1 VVEAKAASPEELS
14 PRDALVAA
22 CLFAGLALVYA
33 LTRSHWLDD
42 WDSVNLALGLDDFD
56 LGKHQPHPPGYPIH
70 VAAGKLLHLFVSGHA
85 TALTLLSAFAGAA
98 VASMFYL
105 LVRRQLDAPY
115 ALGATL
121 IMALTPLF
129 WLQSGLA
136 LTDMFGMMFVLAFLL
151 VEGAATQ
158 SARGDL
164 ARRIACGLIAGLSLG
179 ARPHFTLIIVVYWC
193 IRAAT
198 AHTIDGKHV
207 LTAVAGFAAGVALW
221 LIPASLATGGPET
234 YFIATVGQFKWR
246 FGRPL
251 ASVLGSPVGVSA
263 WFDRVITLIGS
274 VGQAF
279 APMHLPE
286 SHHGRRVL
294 FALLAVT
301 PFVVLARR
309 SPSKDVARPYMLAC
323 AVYLLMIFIMLPVA
337 TLRYFL
343 PFSLIVGW
351 SVPAYLALFRRPAVR
366 AAALVPLL
374 AVTVLPSFFLV
385 GGLAKVPPP
394 VAAFEWIR
402 ANRPTAVFYS
412 GPLKRQALFYW
423 PEGDL
428 REAPKTDS
436 DCATFRSL
444 LESGRPVLS
453 TRNELCGIA
462 GERVASFKRDS
473 RIHDKHNLVFIFSYR
488 ANSTGPR

>member
-1 VVEAKAASPEELS
+1 
-14 PRDALVAA
+14 
-22 CLFAGLALVYA
+22 
-33 LTRSHWLDD
+33 
-42 WDSVNLALGLDDFD
+42 
-56 LGKHQPHPPGYPIH
+56 
-70 VAAGKLLHLFVSGHA
+70 
-85 TALTLLSAFAGAA
+85 
-98 VASMFYL
+98 MFYL

-151 VEGAATQ
+151 VEGASPET
-158 SARGDL
+158 ARGDL
-164 ARRIACGLIAGLSLG
+164 VRRVACGVIAGLSLG
-179 ARPHFTLIIVVYWC
+179 ARPHFTLIILVYWC
-193 IRAAT
+193 IRGAT
-198 AHTIDGKHV
+198 AHTIEGKHV

-251 ASVLGSPVGVSA
+251 ASVLGSPIGFSS

-286 SHHGRRVL
+286 SHLGRRAL
-294 FALLAVT
+294 FGLLAVT
-301 PFVVLARR
+301 PYLVLVWR

-351 SVPAYLALFRRPAVR
+351 SVPAYLALFRRPVVR

-402 ANRPTAVFYS
+402 ANSPTAVLYSGYS
-412 GPLKRQALFYW
+412 GPLKRHALFYW

-436 DCATFRSL
+436 DCATFRSM
-444 LESGRPVLS
+444 LEVRGGRRFRPGTNFAGWRARKSRRSSATREFTTSTTLSSSTPIARFPPASGEGRLCAPVE
-453 TRNELCGIA
+453 TG
-462 GERVASFKRDS
+462 GRD
-473 RIHDKHNLVFIFSYR
+473 
-488 ANSTGPR
+488 T